1 MTLRKKTFGL
11 RKYKSYGLVGVTLSS
26 LAINLISAKAEIT
39 SNGQDSST
47 VVKNISKVSASNA
60 TTFKADGKS
69 KTVDAVI
76 PKSVT
81 APTKANSNSG
91 DADGNDVVTFKSS
104 ATVKYLLDS
113 DKSQLKDPVSIDAE
127 SGSVSTPYDKK
138 GLSFDSDGK
147 DYRESSVEKSGNVL
161 TKDTGKEDTLEANGK
176 NYRLVRSEIIGADKK
191 SYSTTAFNNIDAPVS
206 PEGMHNS
213 LGEINYSKVSGKIYI
228 VEETEDGHYGNF
240 VVADSVSDDES
251 VISTWRAKQ
260 DSAKPFTKE
269 NVTLNENDTIIVIDK
284 DTYATLSASS
294 VNKVKRGRGTA
305 TYQTTQAAP
314 EETTNNLIAATPTFA
329 FGSDFPATLDNGTN
343 VIFAGDDD
351 VFGTSDDFVGEYMKP
366 ENKHRAYIALVTD
379 SFKHPNTLEE
389 VVHDATASIYDT
401 ITGLAL
407 RAKENG
413 YDVLE
418 EFNKVRNEIK
428 QREARVVKY
437 IKDHN
442 FKLMRIKDES
452 RVYLMF
458 PELDEDDT
466 SYQDMFEELRVQL
479 LELVDPLSKTTITK
493 ELIPEFKETLTKEG
507 YEFKK
512 TIKSL
517 KLTVDSGD
525 SGISTELDEV
535 IKKWDVSIQSDVLE
549 YNVEWNDPV
558 EESTELADDYQP
570 SADELSEVTDHFA
583 SDTQFVRTLKESMSS
598 DKSDIYKL
606 PDSEDTVHALAQ
618 DFTETTSAKKQ
629 SYDMHEIITPIRAY
643 KVMANG
649 AAEVIHYYELGE
661 VEETTPSKVVEKRG
675 SVTVKY
681 VDSTGK
687 EIRPSKVIHND
698 ELVSTVSTYR
708 TMSGNDV
715 VRTRDDEVFT
725 HTKYDTSPNRTE
737 TLTNEDGSVYKYRR
751 LYSSSDGS
759 VTSAPESGEIPEG
772 MTTVIYEYY
781 LKKPDLPATGDITAV
796 FPIFGS
802 VELFATAGILEK
814 LKRKKE

>member
-26 LAINLISAKAEIT
+26 LAINLISAKAGII
-39 SNGQDSST
+39 SDRQDSPT
-47 VVKNISKVSASNA
+47 VVRNISKVSSSSA
-60 TTFKADGKS
+60 TRFEADGKS

-76 PKSVT
+76 PKSVA

-91 DADGNDVVTFKSS
+91 DADGNDEVTFKSS

-113 DKSQLKDPVSIDAE
+113 DKSQLKDPISIDGE
-127 SGSVSTPYDKK
+127 SGKVKTPYDKK
-138 GLSFDSDGK
+138 GLAFNTDGK
-147 DYRESSVEKSGNVL
+147 DYRESSIEKSGNVL

-176 NYRLVRSEIIGADKK
+176 NYRLVRSEIVGADKK
-191 SYSTTAFNNIDAPVS
+191 AYATTSFNNIDAPVS

-213 LGEINYSKVSGKIYI
+213 LGEINYNKASGKIYI

-240 VVADSVSDDES
+240 VVADSVTDDES
-251 VISTWRAKQ
+251 VISAWHSKQ

-269 NVTLNENDTIIVIDK
+269 NVALNENDTIIVIDK

-305 TYQTTQAAP
+305 TYQTTQASP
-314 EETTNNLIAATPTFA
+314 EETTNNLEAASITFA
-329 FGSDFPATLDNGTN
+329 FGNSPIMDLNNTDDY
-343 VIFAGDDD
+343 IFAGDDNI
-351 VFGTSDDFVGEYMKP
+351 FGTSDDFTGNYAQR
-366 ENKHRAYIALVTD
+366 ENKRRVYIRLIDESHST
-379 SFKHPNTLEE
+379 TLDD
-389 VVHDATASIYDT
+389 VIHDITSSIYASLSAFRPVFYRYGIAEDFDRM
-401 ITGLAL
+401 L
-407 RAKENG
+407 
-413 YDVLE
+413 
-418 EFNKVRNEIK
+418 NEVKSNESSI
-428 QREARVVKY
+428 VKY
-437 IKDHN
+437 IKEHN
-442 FKLMRIKDES
+442 LILMRVDGEPGTNI
-452 RVYLMF
+452 MF
-458 PELDEDDT
+458 QEVDADDT
-466 SYQDMFEELRVQL
+466 SVDTEIEHLREKL
-479 LELVDPLSKTTITK
+479 YRLVDPILKMTINK
-493 ELIPEFKETLTKEG
+493 EIVPELKETLTKEV
-507 YEFKK
+507 YTFKK

-517 KLTVDSGD
+517 KYTVDGD
-525 SGISTELDEV
+525 EITTTLSLDE
-535 IKKWDVSIQSDVLE
+535 ITKKWDVSIPSDILAYDIV
-549 YNVEWNDPV
+549 WNDPV

-570 SADELSEVTDHFA
+570 SADELSSVTDQFT
-583 SDTQFVRTLKESMSS
+583 SDTQFVRTFKKLSSS
-598 DKSDIYKL
+598 DKSTIYKL
-606 PDSEDTVHALAQ
+606 PDSEDAVHTLAQ

-629 SYDMHEIITPIRAY
+629 TYDMHEIITPIRAY

-649 AAEVIHYYELGE
+649 DAEVIHYYELGE

-687 EIRPSKVIHND
+687 EIRLSKVIHND
-698 ELVSTVSTYR
+698 ELVSTISTYR

-715 VRTRDDEVFT
+715 VRTRDDEVLT
-725 HTKYDTSPNRTE
+725 HAKYDTSPNRTE

-796 FPIFGS
+796 LPIFGT
-802 VELFATAGILEK
+802 VGLFTTAGILER

>member
-26 LAINLISAKAEIT
+26 LAINLISAKAGIV
-39 SNGQDSST
+39 SDGQDSPT
-47 VVKNISKVSASNA
+47 VVRNISKVSSSSA
-60 TTFKADGKS
+60 TRFEADGKS

-76 PKSVT
+76 PKSVA

-91 DADGNDVVTFKSS
+91 DADGNDEVTFESS

-113 DKSQLKDPVSIDAE
+113 DKSQLKDPVSIDGE
-127 SGSVSTPYDKK
+127 SGKVKTPYDKK
-138 GLSFDSDGK
+138 GLAFNTDGK
-147 DYRESSVEKSGNVL
+147 DYRESSIEKSGNVL

-191 SYSTTAFNNIDAPVS
+191 AYTTTSFNNIDAPVS

-213 LGEINYSKVSGKIYI
+213 LGEINYNKSSGKIYI

-240 VVADSVSDDES
+240 VVADSVTDDES
-251 VISTWRAKQ
+251 VISAWHSKQ
-260 DSAKPFTKE
+260 DSVKPFTKE
-269 NVTLNENDTIIVIDK
+269 NVALNENDTIIVIDK

-305 TYQTTQAAP
+305 TYQTTQASP
-314 EETTNNLIAATPTFA
+314 QETISNLNGGTPTFA
-329 FGSDFPATLDNGTN
+329 FGSDFPSTLDNN
-343 VIFAGDDD
+343 SDDVIFAGDDD
-351 VFGTSDDFVGEYMKP
+351 IFGTSDDFVGKYTKP

-379 SFKHPNTLEE
+379 SFAHPNNLEE
-389 VVHDATASIYDT
+389 VIHDAAASIYSMIDS
-401 ITGLAL
+401 LVSSAQ
-407 RAKENG
+407 EYN
-413 YDVLE
+413 VNE
-418 EFNKVRNEIK
+418 EFNKVRNDIK
-428 QREARVVKY
+428 QREARIVKY

-442 FKLMRIKDES
+442 FKLMRFKNDS
-452 RVYLMF
+452 NVYLMF

-466 SYQDMFEELRVQL
+466 SYEDMFEDLRTQLKELT
-479 LELVDPLSKTTITK
+479 DPLAEMKITK
-493 ELIPEFKETLTKEG
+493 ELVPEFEEKLTKEA
-507 YEFKK
+507 YTFKK
-512 TIKSL
+512 TVKSL
-517 KLTVDSGD
+517 RLTVDSANHSTD
-525 SGISTELDEV
+525 ISLDE
-535 IKKWDVSIQSDVLE
+535 ITKKWNVSIPSDILE
-549 YNVEWNDPV
+549 YDIVWNEPV

-570 SADELSEVTDHFA
+570 SADELSSVTDQFI
-583 SDTQFVRTLKESMSS
+583 SDTQFVRTFKKLSSS
-598 DKSDIYKL
+598 DKSTIYKL
-606 PDSEDTVHALAQ
+606 PDSEDAVHTLAQ

-629 SYDMHEIITPIRAY
+629 TYDMHEIITPIRAY

-649 AAEVIHYYELGE
+649 DAEVIHYYELGE

-687 EIRPSKVIHND
+687 EIRPSKVIYND

-715 VRTRDDEVFT
+715 IRTRDDEVFT

-781 LKKPDLPATGDITAV
+781 LKKPDLPTTGDITAV
-796 FPIFGS
+796 LPIFGT
-802 VELFATAGILEK
+802 VGLFTTAGILET